1 MVIFRPTPQDCR
13 QSAKLIDLS
22 EIGCWEKI
30 IKGLRKGE
38 AVLKGSYTI
47 DGRSK
52 LSFDPIVVRILE
64 TGAENREKI
73 LKIRFI
79 LTFISI
85 IMKKVKLRIRRWFC
99 YRW

>member
-22 EIGCWEKI
+22 ETGCWEKI

-47 DGRSK
+47 DGRSRV
-52 LSFDPIVVRILE
+52 SFDPIVVRILE
-64 TGAENREKI
+64 TGAENREKSFE
-73 LKIRFI
+73 K
-79 LTFISI
+79 
-85 IMKKVKLRIRRWFC
+85 
-99 YRW
+99 